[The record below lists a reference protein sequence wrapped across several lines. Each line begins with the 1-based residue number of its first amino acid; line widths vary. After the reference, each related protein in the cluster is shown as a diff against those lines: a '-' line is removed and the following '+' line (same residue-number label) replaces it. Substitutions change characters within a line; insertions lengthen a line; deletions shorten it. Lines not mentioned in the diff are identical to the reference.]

1 MHGNLRPF
9 DPGGYD
15 AVRGAAKPQVGEI
28 IQVDPSLASDR
39 HSRQGVVT
47 LSMYKIVNPAT
58 GQLEREF
65 PTATDEELAD
75 AVRRTDQA
83 YQLWKTTPFT
93 ERTKVLRSVAE
104 LYRVRAD
111 ELALLITREMG
122 KPTSQAL
129 DEIEFVQAIYTYYA
143 EHGPD
148 LLQDSPLDSRTPGT
162 AWVRKSPIGPV
173 LGIMPWNYPYY
184 QVARFAAPNLMIGN
198 TVVLKHA
205 PQCPAS
211 ALAMERIFHD
221 ARLPEDAYINIFAT
235 NEQVATMI
243 GDPRIA
249 GVSVTGSERAG
260 TAVAAVAGKH
270 LKKVVLELGGSD
282 PFIVLD
288 TDDVDGVARQAV
300 AARMENAGQACNASK
315 RMIVMDTVYDDFLD
329 RFTAAMA
336 EEVAGD
342 PTDGETTYGPLSSE
356 QAADRLMDQINDAI
370 TKGATVHL
378 GGARVDRPGAFVQAT
393 VLSGVTPDMRAYHEE
408 LFGPAAV
415 VYRVTS
421 ADEAISLANDVPY
434 GLGAAIFANDE
445 KLALS
450 LADKVDTGMVWINEP
465 EGGGADLPFGGTKR
479 SGVGRELGP
488 LGIDEFVNK
497 KLIHTPPTSP

>member
-129 DEIEFVQAIYTYYA
+129 DEIEFVAWPSTRYYA

-148 LLQDSPLDSRTPGT
+148 LLARQPARLVETPGT

-198 TVVLKHA
+198 TVVLKTT

-211 ALAMERIFHD
+211 ALAMERIFHA

-243 GDPRIA
+243 GDPRIS
-249 GVSVTGSERAG
+249 GRVGYGERTRG
-260 TAVAAVAGKH
+260 HG
-270 LKKVVLELGGSD
+270 GGSC
-282 PFIVLD
+282 
-288 TDDVDGVARQAV
+288 R
-300 AARMENAGQACNASK
+300 REAS
-315 RMIVMDTVYDDFLD
+315 
-329 RFTAAMA
+329 
-336 EEVAGD
+336 EEG
-342 PTDGETTYGPLSSE
+342 
-356 QAADRLMDQINDAI
+356 
-370 TKGATVHL
+370 
-378 GGARVDRPGAFVQAT
+378 RPGIRRFGS
-393 VLSGVTPDMRAYHEE
+393 LHRARHRRRRRR
-408 LFGPAAV
+408 GPPG
-415 VYRVTS
+415 R
-421 ADEAISLANDVPY
+421 
-434 GLGAAIFANDE
+434 
-445 KLALS
+445 
-450 LADKVDTGMVWINEP
+450 
-465 EGGGADLPFGGTKR
+465 GGADGERRPGM
-479 SGVGRELGP
+479 
-488 LGIDEFVNK
+488 
-497 KLIHTPPTSP
+497 